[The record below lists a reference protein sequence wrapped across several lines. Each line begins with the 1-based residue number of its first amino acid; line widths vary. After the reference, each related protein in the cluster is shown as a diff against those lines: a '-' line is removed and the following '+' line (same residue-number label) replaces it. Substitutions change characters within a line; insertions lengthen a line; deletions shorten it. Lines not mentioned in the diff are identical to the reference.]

1 MSAFTLTPEMI
12 KNGAD
17 YMPIAYKESLAKE
30 IAAKCV
36 KPLKTAEQNKP
47 GNKILALPRT
57 HGEDPAL
64 KAILLQNVLLGFYL
78 NIEQE
83 ADTEDARKA
92 YDTYASAHIFEQLS
106 ALRSNG
112 EVRAKA
118 IRIYND
124 YKTFE
129 RFVDIEIE
137 NRQTAENDT
146 VARILTAVQIM
157 ATEEMTQKLVAELQ
171 STMTE
176 LQQKKNETIV
186 EQRAEAIARAN
197 RAEATGNA
205 C

>member
-30 IAAKCV
+30 IAVKCV

-57 HGEDPAL
+57 YGEDPAL